1 MMRRFF
7 LSILVSA
14 GCVTMQAAEVNQQK
28 AQETAKAFMTQMMS
42 QQAGTRRAKDGISL
56 KTVETG
62 LKGLHVFNMDG
73 DNGFVI
79 VSGSDQ
85 TEAVLGYATEGSI
98 DGEMPPAMR
107 ALLQSYAAQITKAEQ
122 GADKAEG
129 ESTGIFLT
137 KQEVAPLI
145 KSKWGQDA
153 PYNNMTPTARTKDK
167 KTIHC
172 PTGCVATAAAMVMR
186 YHEWP
191 KQQTA
196 VIPASSNLPELP
208 ATTFD
213 WAGGHADE
221 VLRRGIQDGVLCG
234 CVGIELE
241 PCGLRLDTLLRL
253 RQPEHPHDATDAG
266 DGMGMA
272 EHDL

>member
-1 MMRRFF
+1 MRRFF
-7 LSILVSA
+7 LSILISA

-28 AQETAKAFMTQMMS
+28 AQETAKTFMTQMMS

-129 ESTGIFLT
+129 ESTDIFLT

-145 KSKWGQDA
+145 TSKWGQDA
-153 PYNNMTPTARTKDK
+153 PYNNMTPTARTKDN

-172 PTGCVATAAAMVMR
+172 PTG
-186 YHEWP
+186 
-191 KQQTA
+191 
-196 VIPASSNLPELP
+196 
-208 ATTFD
+208 
-213 WAGGHADE
+213 
-221 VLRRGIQDGVLCG
+221 
-234 CVGIELE
+234 
-241 PCGLRLDTLLRL
+241 
-253 RQPEHPHDATDAG
+253 
-266 DGMGMA
+266 
-272 EHDL
+272 